1 MKEPQFLTLAEVID
15 IHADQ
20 IKRYGGE
27 SGTRDIRL
35 LESAIA
41 QPEASFG
48 GEWLH
53 VDLYEMASAY
63 AFHLCQNHAFVDG
76 NKRVALASALVF
88 LELNSISIHDPK
100 SILLNA
106 MLKLAQS
113 RYDKKQFA
121 DLLKSLTGKT

>member
-106 MLKLAQS
+106 MLKLAQG